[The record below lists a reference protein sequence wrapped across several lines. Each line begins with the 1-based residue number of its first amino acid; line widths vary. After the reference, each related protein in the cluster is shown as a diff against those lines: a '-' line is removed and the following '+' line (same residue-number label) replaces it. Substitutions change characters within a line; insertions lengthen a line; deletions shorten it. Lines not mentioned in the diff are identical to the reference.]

1 MPESAR
7 VRGAERRVSARAKRA
22 RAVACSRRSIEAS
35 AQHRVS
41 ARSRRSIEATS
52 LPRRALSSTSDESG
66 GAQQKRPRGSST
78 IAPYGVFSFQNVC
91 DVLGID
97 GEALRAR
104 VRDSNPYTE
113 LSLKRILSPAPGKY
127 HR

>member
-1 MPESAR
+1 MRHASPFNSQFTQENLSAR
-7 VRGAERRVSARAKRA
+7 RRVLTPEHRSICAASSQRALAPEHRNDLASAR
-22 RAVACSRRSIEAS
+22 RAVFEKRRK
-35 AQHRVS
+35 R
-41 ARSRRSIEATS
+41 
-52 LPRRALSSTSDESG
+52 RRAAETSAWVFDDS
-66 GAQQKRPRGSST
+66 AD
-78 IAPYGVFSFQNVC
+78 GVFSFQNVC